1 VTQPLPPLFTDDI
14 ARQSLAAQGFAA
26 VQAAIADLSR
36 KVDALMSED
45 ATVAAQVSQISAD
58 EQLTLAAIRSLQ
70 NLVGT
75 LQGEVTTGNLTP
87 ATRDALAQAESAMA
101 ALRTEAQADVTTD
114 TPPSAAPSGA

>member
-1 VTQPLPPLFTDDI
+1 MTQPLPPLFTDDI